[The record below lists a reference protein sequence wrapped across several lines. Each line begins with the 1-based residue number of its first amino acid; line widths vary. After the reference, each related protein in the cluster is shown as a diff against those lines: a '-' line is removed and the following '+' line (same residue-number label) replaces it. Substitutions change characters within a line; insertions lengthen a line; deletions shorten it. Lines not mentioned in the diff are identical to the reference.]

1 MKRFFSLVAI
11 LLVTVAVTPIAE
23 AKKFGG
29 GKSFGKSFKTAPAPK
44 QQNTNSIRQDQ
55 TGKKTAAANSSKK
68 GLMGGLLG
76 GLLAG
81 GLLAA
86 FFGGAFEGIQFM
98 DILIMG
104 LIAFLAFKFLRGM
117 LGAKQGSMNQQNAR
131 GQQPAFGGMGQNKF
145 EQPKQQPNVHNF
157 EQAQPQSQPHSQN
170 SAGGFGFGAQS
181 DVPHNYPPG
190 FDQAAFINGS
200 REHYRTLQ
208 GAWNHNELNTIEEY
222 VSPSL
227 FEDLKAE
234 RNKLDGDQHTDVMYV
249 DAEIVRADHDGSKAQ
264 LSLQF
269 SGRYR
274 DTADGIEEDITDIWH
289 LERDLTT
296 DNAPWLIVGIQG

>member
-1 MKRFFSLVAI
+1 MKRLFSLVA
-11 LLVTVAVTPIAE
+11 LLMVSVAITPIAE

-44 QQNTNSIRQDQ
+44 QQQQNTNTIGKDQ
-55 TGKKTAAANSSKK
+55 GTKTQGASKK

-104 LIAFLAFKFLRGM
+104 LIAFVIFKLMRGL
-117 LGAKQGSMNQQNAR
+117 LGSKQGSMNQQR
-131 GQQPAFGGMGQNKF
+131 QQPAFGGSAPKF
-145 EQPKQQPNVHNF
+145 EQPNVHNF
-157 EQAQPQSQPHSQN
+157 EQQPQTGGQS
-170 SAGGFGFGAQS
+170 GFGFGSQT
-181 DVPHNYPPG
+181 DIPHNYPPG
-190 FDQAAFINGS
+190 FDQSAFINGA
-200 REHYRTLQ
+200 REHYRILQ
-208 GAWNHNELNTIEEY
+208 GAWNHNQLETIEEY

-234 RNKLDGDQHTDVMYV
+234 RAKLDGEQHTDVMYV
-249 DAEIVRADHDGSKAQ
+249 DAEIVRADHDASKAQ

-274 DTADGIEEDITDIWH
+274 DAVEDVEENIEDIWH
-289 LERDLTT
+289 LERDLTVP
-296 DNAPWLIVGIQG
+296 NAPWLIVGIQG